1 MTTSRNTNL
10 LVALHHWA
18 SRQDENFIT
27 DAFAHLLR
35 HLIAKDKMV
44 GMELLSY
51 LNNERLSVAFG
62 DNPIEIRTQVTVAKG
77 RPDIEISGI
86 DHLVY
91 IEAKVESGLGDR
103 QLERYLEDLDACKSP
118 EASTLVVLSRYPV
131 EIHSDISTRVV
142 TRRWYQVAH
151 WLIDALARGDI
162 KDCANKFLV
171 EQMIDFFK
179 ARNITMEKVGPEML
193 TGVRAFR
200 SLTAM
205 LSEAILA
212 KGMTS
217 KDSFGRYWAGYYL
230 DKTKQEFF
238 FGVYYE
244 RLNILVFETYKLSVI
259 PDISL
264 DLSIGKIVRDSYT
277 TNKHKW
283 RNELAL
289 DSKDVSFFDQ
299 ERDFQMQ
306 CIEKFFSDSLE
317 AVKKIQA
324 AT

>member
-35 HLIAKDKMV
+35 HLIARDKMV

-51 LNNERLSVAFG
+51 LTNERLSVTFG
-62 DNPIEIRTQVTVAKG
+62 DSPIEIRTQVTVAKG
-77 RPDIEISGI
+77 RPDIEICSI

-91 IEAKVESGLGDR
+91 VEAKVESGLGDR
-103 QLERYLEDLDACKSP
+103 QLERYLEELDACKSP

-131 EIHSDISTRVV
+131 EIHSDISKRVV
-142 TRRWYQVAH
+142 ARRWYQVAH
-151 WLIDALARGDI
+151 WLIEALERGDI
-162 KDCANKFLV
+162 KDCVSKFLV

-179 ARNITMEKVGPEML
+179 ARNITMEKVGPDML

-205 LSEAILA
+205 LSEAIFA
-212 KGMTS
+212 KRMTV
-217 KDSFGRYWAGYYL
+217 KDSFGREWAGYYFNKKEQ
-230 DKTKQEFF
+230 DFF
-238 FGVYYE
+238 LGVYYE
-244 RLNILVFETYKLSVI
+244 QLNILVFETHNFPVI
-259 PDISL
+259 PDISTVL
-264 DLSIGKIVRDSYT
+264 NTGKIVRANHIR
-277 TNKHKW
+277 NKHQWK
-283 RNELAL
+283 NELAL
-289 DSKDVSFFDQ
+289 DSEEFNFFEQ
-299 ERDFQMQ
+299 TRECQMQ
-306 CIEKFFSDSLE
+306 CIEKFLSDSLE
-317 AVKKIQA
+317 AVKTVQA

>member
-35 HLIAKDKMV
+35 HLIARDKMV
-44 GMELLSY
+44 GLELLCY
-51 LNNERLSVAFG
+51 LTDERLSVTF
-62 DNPIEIRTQVTVAKG
+62 DDSPIEIRTQVTVAKG
-77 RPDIEISGI
+77 RPDIEISSI

-91 IEAKVESGLGDR
+91 VEAKVESGLGDR
-103 QLERYLEDLDACKSP
+103 QLERYLEELDACKSP

-131 EIHSDISTRVV
+131 EIHSDISKRVV

-151 WLIDALARGDI
+151 WLIEALARGDI
-162 KDCANKFLV
+162 KDCVNKFLV

-179 ARNITMEKVGPEML
+179 SRNIMMEKVGPEML

-212 KGMTS
+212 QGMTP
-217 KDSFGRYWAGYYL
+217 KISFGHHWAGHYI
-230 DKTKQEFF
+230 DKQDFF
-238 FGVYYE
+238 FGIYYE
-244 RLNILVFETYKLSVI
+244 RLNILVFETYQFPVI
-259 PDISL
+259 ADVSL
-264 DLSIGKIVRDSYT
+264 DLGIGKIVRDSYT
-277 TNKHKW
+277 LNKHKW

-289 DSKDVSFFDQ
+289 DSEECNFFEQ
-299 ERDFQMQ
+299 TRECQMQ
-306 CIEKFFSDSLE
+306 CIEKFLSDSLE
-317 AVKKIQA
+317 AVKKVQA